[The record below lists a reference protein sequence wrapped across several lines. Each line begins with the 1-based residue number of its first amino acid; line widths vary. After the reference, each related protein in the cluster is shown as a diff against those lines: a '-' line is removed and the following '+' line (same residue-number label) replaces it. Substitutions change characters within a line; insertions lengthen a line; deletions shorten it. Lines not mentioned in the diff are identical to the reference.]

1 MNALVVWGV
10 IYNTHRV
17 LFVMATFPVMWLA
30 LVWTSDWRCFQI
42 AVLVIFLTG
51 IFIAARMIE

>member
-30 LVWTSDWRCFQI
+30 LVWTSDQPRFQI

>member
-1 MNALVVWGV
+1 LVVWGV

-17 LFVMATFPVMWLA
+17 LFVMATFPAMWLA
-30 LVWTSDWRCFQI
+30 SVWTSDWPRFQI